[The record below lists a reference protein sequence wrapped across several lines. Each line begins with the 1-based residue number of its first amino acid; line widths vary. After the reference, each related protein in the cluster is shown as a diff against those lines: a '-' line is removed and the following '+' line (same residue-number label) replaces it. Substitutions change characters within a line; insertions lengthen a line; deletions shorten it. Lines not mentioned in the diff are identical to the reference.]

1 MTNPIATFQP
11 QGRDTRN
18 YQFIDTATYVT
29 GDHTL
34 QFGGS
39 YQRVKVNPYNYAGR
53 FPTITFGF
61 SAAAPASVQL
71 SATQFPGGIS
81 ANDLA
86 TANAHLAYLAGIVS
100 QVAQTFQV
108 EDATSGFVAGYPR
121 QPQLD
126 LQQQNVYIQDN
137 WRAEP
142 GLTIRGGIK
151 WEYFSP
157 LREDDNLL
165 LLPVQASGQSTL
177 DALLNPERHRRLR
190 QRRDVRRRPEQ
201 LRADRSASPGIRAR
215 TAGPRCAAPTRWPSS
230 TRTRSPSRATR
241 RSATRA

>member
-11 QGRDTRN
+11 QGRDTRT

-53 FPTITFGF
+53 FPTVTFGF

-71 SATQFPGGIS
+71 TATQFPGGIS

-108 EDATSGFVAGYPR
+108 QDARRRASSPASPTTATSPSTTR
-121 QPQLD
+121 
-126 LQQQNVYIQDN
+126 NVYIQDN
-137 WRAEP
+137 WRAKP

-165 LLPVQASGQSTL
+165 LLPAQATGQST
-177 DALLNPERHRRLR
+177 H
-190 QRRDVRRRPEQ
+190 
-201 LRADRSASPGIRAR
+201 
-215 TAGPRCAAPTRWPSS
+215 
-230 TRTRSPSRATR
+230 
-241 RSATRA
+241 